1 MGMSISG
8 LASGIDSDSIIAQ
21 LLALEEQR
29 IFMIQK
35 RIAEEEVKKAAYSD
49 LSGRVKAL
57 RSIGTSLSSPT
68 VYGKLD
74 GSSTDGGMSVTLN
87 SKASEGS
94 YQVEVLQTATK
105 HRIAGQGFK
114 DQDNTPVAPG
124 GGSFTYSLG
133 GHIQNNRA

>member
-35 RIAEEEVKKAAYSD
+35 RIAEEEESW
-49 LSGRVKAL
+49 SGRVLTKHWTFGL
-57 RSIGTSLSSPT
+57 PT

-74 GSSTDGGMSVTLN
+74 AAVLTAVCPLLN
-87 SKASEGS
+87 IK
-94 YQVEVLQTATK
+94 L
-105 HRIAGQGFK
+105 
-114 DQDNTPVAPG
+114 
-124 GGSFTYSLG
+124 
-133 GHIQNNRA
+133 RARTI